1 MPLTS
6 AAFSGSVRR
15 PLASTEAGPGPPSA
29 RCFSM
34 KACISGTR
42 SPPTTAPMQSAM
54 IQRPRSTI
62 SGGRS
67 SSRVRA
73 SQVDSVWR

>member
-1 MPLTS
+1 
-6 AAFSGSVRR
+6 
-15 PLASTEAGPGPPSA
+15 
-29 RCFSM
+29 M